1 MTVDPFDRSVSGYD
15 FMTPTDRGP
24 HPGIDYGLSYEEIGL
39 PFAVQVEQQ
48 GQLDQGIGGNELI
61 GKIVGTPYEIIL
73 AHLDRFRRQVGDV
86 VPAGADIAESGAT
99 GVASGPHLHLQILDD
114 RKSGST
120 WAERSVDPRAVLQ
133 EVSAM
138 SGSTI
143 GKGGETSSNPCGLS
157 DIQVGNA
164 ISLAGVGASYAEIAA
179 KIGTS
184 ESCVTQIFGAEQKS
198 PGSQITDAAGGAISG
213 AVDRVFSAA
222 PRALV
227 AVGIVVTIGILAFGG
242 VKRIAD

>member
-1 MTVDPFDRSVSGYD
+1 MIVDPFLRPVSGYD

-39 PFAVQVEQQ
+39 PFAVQVEQE

-99 GVASGPHLHLQILDD
+99 GVATGPHLHLQILDD
-114 RKSGST
+114 RVTGST

-133 EVSAM
+133 EVSTMQA
-138 SGSTI
+138 I
-143 GKGGETSSNPCGLS
+143 GGQDPGGGQTHGADGCPEGQVRNVFGVCVVQGAGPHGQGTGNDPITGQPQTGLPNLPNP
-157 DIQVGNA
+157 
-164 ISLAGVGASYAEIAA
+164 LAGVPEAIAGAQAALGQAIPKYAVMGTIA
-179 KIGTS
+179 
-184 ESCVTQIFGAEQKS
+184 
-198 PGSQITDAAGGAISG
+198 
-213 AVDRVFSAA
+213 
-222 PRALV
+222 L
-227 AVGIVVTIGILAFGG
+227 TIGIFAFGG